1 MPTDPL
7 DKQLLTD
14 ALELVEAARQPA
26 AKDSAAALAA
36 FRARSEQHT
45 RAVDWASDYLD
56 ALPVLD
62 SPHFSANERR
72 RIRWQARWAR
82 LGERPKLV
90 GGVAAFAVGV
100 LAFGFLWQ
108 TPHEPPSRIAEVRQL
123 PAALSYTSGRGAS
136 REIRLE
142 DASTVWLDWSSEIA
156 VTLAADVRRIEL
168 LRGRAAFDVEPDPRR
183 PFEVVADGL
192 TTRVVGTEF
201 VVDRRVAGRIDVAVV
216 EGRVTVGAGT
226 DPAVALTAGQ
236 TVRSEAGALGRV
248 GTRPSDDVG
257 NWRDG
262 LIVVRDLPLGEALR
276 RLEPY
281 SSYAIDLRDFET
293 TTRISATFL
302 IERADDAVT
311 ALIQTHR
318 LRMEYEPPNRLRLLA
333 PRPDPAPKP

>member
-14 ALELVEAARQPA
+14 ALELVEAARRPA
-26 AKDSAAALAA
+26 ATGDVAALDV
-36 FRARSEQHT
+36 FRARSEQHA

-62 SPHFSANERR
+62 SPHFSADDRR
-72 RIRWQARWAR
+72 RIRRQARWAR
-82 LGERPKLV
+82 LGERPALI
-90 GGVAAFAVGV
+90 GGVAASAVGV
-100 LAFGFLWQ
+100 VVFGFLWRAPQ
-108 TPHEPPSRIAEVRQL
+108 EPPPEIADARQA
-123 PAALSYTSGRGAS
+123 PAAIAYTSGRGVS

-142 DASTVWLDWSSEIA
+142 DASTVWLDWATEIA
-156 VTLAADVRRIEL
+156 VTLAADGRRVEL
-168 LRGRAAFDVEPDPRR
+168 LQGRAAFAVEPDPLR
-183 PFEVVADGL
+183 PFEVVADGT

-216 EGRVTVGAGT
+216 EGRVVVGAGT
-226 DPAVALTAGQ
+226 QPGVALTAGQ

-281 SSYAIDLRDFET
+281 SSYTIDLRDFET

-311 ALIQTHR
+311 ALIQTYR

-333 PRPDPAPKP
+333 PPAEATPTP